1 LLFLY
6 FSSWQKE
13 GGGYNRALK
22 MGIKKFH
29 LCCSYR
35 RLSQPASQ
43 PAVEIAG
50 QKEEK
55 EPKKWCRYTAQ
66 PKIKIKLRSPILER

>member
-22 MGIKKFH
+22 MGIKKVH

-43 PAVEIAG
+43 PASSRNCWAKG
-50 QKEEK
+50 RKGAEK
-55 EPKKWCRYTAQ
+55 MV
-66 PKIKIKLRSPILER
+66 